1 MNGVSIMMISWTK
14 LLIVLAVVVLIF
26 GTKKL
31 RTIGSDLG
39 AAIKGLKK
47 EMSDDD
53 EKKGSSNDA
62 DFPSEK
68 QSEELENNQNNDK
81 KE

>member
-1 MNGVSIMMISWTK
+1 MMISWTK

-53 EKKGSSNDA
+53 KKDSSNDA
-62 DFPSEK
+62 DFSSEK
-68 QSEELENNQNNDK
+68 KSEGLEDNQNNDK

>member
-1 MNGVSIMMISWTK
+1 MNVYVLSINGVLIMMISWTK

-47 EMSDDD
+47 RD
-53 EKKGSSNDA
+53 E
-62 DFPSEK
+62 
-68 QSEELENNQNNDK
+68 
-81 KE
+81 

>member
-1 MNGVSIMMISWTK
+1 MMISWTK

-26 GTKKL
+26 GTKRL

-53 EKKGSSNDA
+53 EKKDSRNDA
-62 DFPSEK
+62 DFPSDK
-68 QSEELENNQNNDK
+68 KSEGLESNQNNDK